1 MDYGELVASY
11 QKIEETTSTDE
22 KTTVVASA
30 LGNATMEEI
39 RMLLPLFQGA
49 VTPVYEQ
56 ADLGISSNLTLQAL
70 TKATGVAQSDVE
82 TTWRETG
89 DLGTAAA
96 NAVEHQTQ
104 QTLFATDLAVEFVS
118 ETLRDLI
125 EYEGKGSQQRR
136 IDAVAKLLSDAD
148 PDEARYIV
156 RTVLGHL
163 RIRIGGGNSGC
174 DCTSVS
180 R

>member
-11 QKIEETTSTDE
+11 QKIEDTTSTDE

-49 VTPVYEQ
+49 VTPAYEQ
-56 ADLGISSNLTLQAL
+56 ADLGISSNLTLQAI

-96 NAVEHQTQ
+96 NASNTKHNKLSLLP
-104 QTLFATDLAVEFVS
+104 TLP
-118 ETLRDLI
+118 
-125 EYEGKGSQQRR
+125 
-136 IDAVAKLLSDAD
+136 LSSFLK
-148 PDEARYIV
+148 PFEI
-156 RTVLGHL
+156 
-163 RIRIGGGNSGC
+163 
-174 DCTSVS
+174 
-180 R
+180 